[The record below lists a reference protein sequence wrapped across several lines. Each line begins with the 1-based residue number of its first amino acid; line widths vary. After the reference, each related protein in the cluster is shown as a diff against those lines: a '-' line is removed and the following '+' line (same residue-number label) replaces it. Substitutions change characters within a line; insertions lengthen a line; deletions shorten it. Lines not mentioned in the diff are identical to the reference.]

1 MICSK
6 EREKNNR
13 FGELCM
19 QWIELV
25 ADVLATH
32 FNQYIFSF
40 FSLIN
45 ILYMERINKA
55 TLFVNLL
62 FFGTKKEEI
71 YKNRLRLGVA
81 VLFLQYTFVFR

>member
-1 MICSK
+1 MICCK
-6 EREKNNR
+6 ERDKNNR
-13 FGELCM
+13 FRKLCM
-19 QWIELV
+19 QWAELT
-25 ADVLATH
+25 ADVRTTH
-32 FNQYIFSF
+32 PNQYTFSF

-45 ILYMERINKA
+45 ISYMERINKA